1 VILPHPSGSK
11 RDKPSVGVAR
21 LHLGYSTIAPERDK
35 KETRIAFAH
44 IGMEYFN
51 EPEFQDPASWSA
63 ASYNAH
69 PIDSIEPIP
78 DDHTAYRDAA
88 LECMKILRSVDVFMS
103 RATDPR
109 LAWVAVSC
117 TLELT
122 STSKLT
128 EAEIARQL
136 GVSEHRL
143 HRALNKFTKLANL
156 DPAGGLG
163 PLGSK
168 RRDYPQR
175 KRPDPHCREKIGLV
189 FSNRV
194 D

>member
-1 VILPHPSGSK
+1 M
-11 RDKPSVGVAR
+11 R
-21 LHLGYSTIAPERDK
+21 LCTFERSATNIFQFGYSTIMPGRDK
-35 KETRIAFAH
+35 RLFAH
-44 IGMEYFN
+44 PGMDYFD
-51 EPEFQDPASWSA
+51 ESKFLDPSDWNC

-69 PIDSIEPIP
+69 PIDSIEPLP
-78 DDHTAYRDAA
+78 DHSSSYRDAA

-109 LAWVAVSC
+109 LAWTAVSSVIG
-117 TLELT
+117 LT

-128 EAEIARQL
+128 EAEIGRQL

-143 HRALNKFTKLANL
+143 HRAMNKFTKLANL

-194 D
+194 DELA